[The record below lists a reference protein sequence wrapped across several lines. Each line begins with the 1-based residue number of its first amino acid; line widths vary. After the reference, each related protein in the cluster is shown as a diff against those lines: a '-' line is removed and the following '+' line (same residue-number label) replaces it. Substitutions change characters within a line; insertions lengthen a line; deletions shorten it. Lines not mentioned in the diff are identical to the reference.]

1 MTLNAK
7 QIPGAGR
14 KQIDPVDAGTYPARL
29 VQILTL
35 GVQKQRSYKGEEKPP
50 VLEFMLTYEM
60 LDEFMKDDDGEDIED
75 KPRWISETMPFY
87 NLDTDKAKSSKRYY
101 ALDPDVKHG
110 GDWGTLITTPCMITI
125 THNEGVGKN
134 AGRIYENIASVSA
147 MRPKEAAKAPDL
159 VNEPRIF
166 DFYNPNM
173 EVFNNL
179 PEWLQTKM
187 KEAIDF
193 PGSALE
199 EALERKAVG
208 DVEPKKVAKKEKA
221 APVVEQPED
230 EGEW

>member
-1 MTLNAK
+1 
-7 QIPGAGR
+7 
-14 KQIDPVDAGTYPARL
+14 
-29 VQILTL
+29 
-35 GVQKQRSYKGEEKPP
+35 
-50 VLEFMLTYEM
+50 
-60 LDEFMKDDDGEDIED
+60 
-75 KPRWISETMPFY
+75 
-87 NLDTDKAKSSKRYY
+87 
-101 ALDPDVKHG
+101 
-110 GDWGTLITTPCMITI
+110 
-125 THNEGVGKN
+125 
-134 AGRIYENIASVSA
+134 

-199 EALERKAVG
+199 DALERKAVG